1 MRTRDTSRRPL
12 SVVRHTRVLYPN
24 VIVKLYIGQI
34 APSFCSFEP
43 RRLYTFK
50 WIPSAEALNK
60 RGLRKNRN
68 FQPIGI
74 FCYILKTVRNII
86 YQFLW
91 NIIFLKSQLTDRSV
105 SIPLNWLLNDG
116 TRWVQFCRRTLNSDQ
131 IRQRKT

>member
-12 SVVRHTRVLYPN
+12 SVVHHTRVLYPN

-74 FCYILKTVRNII
+74 FLLHLENGKKYNL
-86 YQFLW
+86 
-91 NIIFLKSQLTDRSV
+91 SV
-105 SIPLNWLLNDG
+105 SMEHYFFNVTVNRSIRVNSIEL
-116 TRWVQFCRRTLNSDQ
+116 VIERRNAMGPVLPADTQQRSNSAA
-131 IRQRKT
+131 